1 MDGSLSLSLSLSLF
15 LPSTHI
21 ELTEPEAVR
30 NLTVSGITTSS
41 VFVSWTKPVGISGSY
56 RVEWTNGSVSER
68 TATQHTHVNI
78 TDLTPGGHYTFSV
91 KTLTCNQTEG
101 NTVSESFYTSKYLI
115 YEIIGGTYLA
125 SLCTNRSVKTIALSL
140 PLHLVSHGIF

>member
-1 MDGSLSLSLSLSLF
+1 M
-15 LPSTHI
+15 
-21 ELTEPEAVR
+21 
-30 NLTVSGITTSS
+30 SGITTSS
-41 VFVSWTKPVGISGSY
+41 VFVSWTEPVGISGSY

-101 NTVSESFYTSKYLI
+101 NTVSESFYTSKYLEQHI
-115 YEIIGGTYLA
+115 WHLSIPKTELSHTFLFQGPSVYYVLGG
-125 SLCTNRSVKTIALSL
+125 
-140 PLHLVSHGIF
+140 PP